1 MRQLKCFCLG
11 IALLFP
17 AALYAGQIYGS
28 VTSSGKAVARAA
40 FEIRCGQ
47 AVTPGTTAADGSYR
61 INVPQQGQCTLTLT
75 GYAGRPS
82 AVVFSYPN
90 PSQFDF
96 ELVGPDAG
104 GNYTLRRR

>member
-1 MRQLKCFCLG
+1 MRYLKHFCLG
-11 IALLFP
+11 LALLSP
-17 AALYAGQIYGS
+17 AALYAGQIFGS
-28 VTSSGKAVARAA
+28 VTSGGHPVPRAA
-40 FEIRCGQ
+40 IEIRCGQ
-47 AVTPGTTAADGSYR
+47 ATTPGVTAPDGSYR

-96 ELVGPDAG
+96 ELVGPGAG
-104 GNYTLRRR
+104 GNYVLRKR